1 VDPPSGTVTFLFTDI
16 EGSTRLWESVPEA
29 MAAALARHDEI
40 LRAAITTHGGF
51 VFSTGGDGV
60 AAAFGRAAD
69 AVAAAV
75 LAQGQIGAE
84 AWPHAATIRV
94 RMGLN
99 TGEVEERGGD
109 YFGPAV
115 NRAARIMAAGHGGQV
130 LLSAT
135 TAALVGAAEL
145 VELGAYEFAG
155 LASPERVFQIG
166 AEQFPPLRSMQLM
179 PSNLPGERSVFVGR
193 ERELAAVA
201 GKIRSNR
208 VLTLTGVGGVG
219 KTRLAIQAAAGV
231 AGEFPGGV
239 WLAELAP
246 LIDASLVGTT
256 VAAAIGVPMSPSV
269 DPSELVCRFLSQR
282 RALVVLDNCE
292 HVIGVAADLV
302 DRVLAAAPRA
312 RVLATSREP
321 LGVAAESVWRVP
333 SLSVDADVGVGDAVA
348 LFAQRAAQ
356 IHRDFVLDDATT
368 KAVRA
373 ICERL
378 DGIPLAIE
386 LAAARAKVLSV
397 QQISARLDE
406 RFRLL
411 TRGGRTAVPRQQTL
425 QGAMDWSYEL
435 LAPGERD
442 LFDALGVFAGDLDL
456 AAVAAVS
463 GLDEFEAL
471 DLLSQLV
478 DKSMLEVDP
487 SRDRYRLLETLRQYA
502 WDRLAATERLA
513 AAREAHARWFVS
525 LAGQQAARMEVPG
538 QQVNA
543 LDRLEADYDN
553 LRAAL
558 AYLIETHQAES
569 AARMARCM
577 LGLFNIRHPREG
589 LGWFQ
594 QVEAIATD
602 LPPNTRARL
611 LADTGYVAMCA
622 GDGHAHGRYA
632 QAAIDVAG
640 ADPPATAHWLLA
652 MLHSSRGDQLRAL
665 KHAREAFTLSADPR
679 ERTMHATAAGTMVRC
694 LALLG
699 ERAEALELIPT
710 VIDIAEDLANPAIT
724 GSTYSVL
731 AEALLVLELPTEAT
745 VMITRGFVHVDAGGP
760 ITSCITRVMYALVA
774 DDPATATEMLRHA
787 IPIARHQLSGYFQ
800 FGPLVGAAD
809 LMFRAGRNHLA
820 ARLFGAYQHNTQHA
834 GESWSVYDWHQKRIL
849 DQLAKLMS
857 PSALEEEL
865 DRGAQLDPDQALDLA
880 EAALASLVSAQ
891 QAAPEP
897 ESTPGPTTPASA
909 E

>member
-1 VDPPSGTVTFLFTDI
+1 LFTDI

-51 VFSTGGDGV
+51 VFSTAGDGV

-84 AWPHAATIRV
+84 GWPHGAAIRV

-130 LLSAT
+130 LLSAA
-135 TAALVGAAEL
+135 TAGLVGAAEL
-145 VELGAYEFAG
+145 VDLGAYEFAG

-166 AEQFPPLRSMQLM
+166 AGQFAPLRSMQLV

-193 ERELAAVA
+193 ERELAVVA
-201 GKIRSNR
+201 GKIRSSR
-208 VLTLTGVGGVG
+208 VLTVTGVGGVG
-219 KTRLAIQAAAGV
+219 KTRLAIRAAAGV

-269 DPSELVCRFLSQR
+269 DPCELVCRFLARR

-321 LGVAAESVWRVP
+321 LGVAGESVWRVP

-348 LFAQRAAQ
+348 LFAARAALV
-356 IHRDFVLDDATT
+356 RADFVLDDATT

-373 ICERL
+373 ICGRL

-435 LAPGERD
+435 LAPGERE

-456 AAVAAVS
+456 AAAAAVS

-487 SRDRYRLLETLRQYA
+487 ARERYRLLETLRQYA
-502 WDRLAATERLA
+502 WERLAAAGRLA
-513 AAREAHARWFVS
+513 AAREAHARWFLS
-525 LAGQQAARMEVPG
+525 LAGQQAARMAVSG
-538 QQVNA
+538 QQVDA

-558 AYLIETHQAES
+558 AYLIETPQAES
-569 AARMARCM
+569 AVRLARCM

-589 LGWFQ
+589 LGWFR

-602 LPPNTRARL
+602 LPPNVRARF
-611 LADTGYVAMCA
+611 LADTGWVAMCA

-640 ADPPATAHWLLA
+640 AEPPAIAHWLLA
-652 MLHSSRGDQLRAL
+652 AHPGSGNQLRAL
-665 KHAREAFTLSADPR
+665 EHAREAFTLSADPR
-679 ERTMHATAAGTMVRC
+679 ERTTHAIAAGTLVRC
-694 LALLG
+694 LGLLG

-710 VIDIAEDLANPAIT
+710 AIDLAEELANPTIT
-724 GSTYSVL
+724 GSQYSVL
-731 AEALLVLELPTEAT
+731 AEALLALELPTEAA
-745 VMITRGFVHVDAGGP
+745 VMITRGFVHADAAGP
-760 ITSCITRVMYALVA
+760 LTSSSTRVMYALVA
-774 DDPATATEMLRHA
+774 DDLATATDVLRQA
-787 IPIARHQLSGYFQ
+787 IPIARNQLSGYPRL
-800 FGPLVGAAD
+800 GPLVGAAN
-809 LMFRAGRNHLA
+809 LMLREGRNRLA
-820 ARLFGAYQHNTQHA
+820 ARLFGAYQHNTR
-834 GESWSVYDWHQKRIL
+834 GESWSYWDWSHKRML
-849 DQLAKLMS
+849 DQLATLMS
-857 PSALEEEL
+857 PAALEEEMV
-865 DRGAQLDPDQALDLA
+865 RGARLDPDQALDLA

-897 ESTPGPTTPASA
+897 QSTPGSRTPASA